1 MGWALFL
8 GRSASGRDAGAM
20 GRHVGASPGSKG
32 RPRFPPQIHTVG
44 AQCTLGRAGRG
55 RSGDRRACRLRM
67 GKRKYSQ
74 CGRCRELQGDFGTDG
89 RVPAD
94 RGLRG
99 QVSEGASRPPAELS
113 PLPCRGPPPRGLCPA
128 GTRAPPRGPGAAA
141 PAGTAGVETR
151 PSQRGH
157 RRGDRSSRGRERP
170 LTRSWPCP
178 LAGPASRGPRP
189 SGPGWCLWCL
199 QFPRDL
205 PLQPAPVPP
214 PARCRD
220 SNHLAI
226 RRSAL
231 LLTLTPA
238 RICPAQTR
246 EAGIK
251 LVGRGLQKQTQRGR
265 RAGLLAP
272 QSPLGQLGWSG
283 PLPPAGASLHYGEPG
298 RVGATPYLGVGTGC
312 TARNPFPS
320 LAQNPRYS

>member
-141 PAGTAGVETR
+141 PAGTAGVATR

-157 RRGDRSSRGRERP
+157 RRGDRSSPGEGAAFNPVVALPLGRTRLPGPTP
-170 LTRSWPCP
+170 LGAGLVSLVSAIPSGSPFATRPCP
-178 LAGPASRGPRP
+178 PSRQVQGQQSLGHPPLSASPHPHP
-189 SGPGWCLWCL
+189 SPH
-199 QFPRDL
+199 L
-205 PLQPAPVPP
+205 P
-214 PARCRD
+214 
-220 SNHLAI
+220 
-226 RRSAL
+226 
-231 LLTLTPA
+231 
-238 RICPAQTR
+238 
-246 EAGIK
+246 
-251 LVGRGLQKQTQRGR
+251 
-265 RAGLLAP
+265 
-272 QSPLGQLGWSG
+272 SPD
-283 PLPPAGASLHYGEPG
+283 
-298 RVGATPYLGVGTGC
+298 T
-312 TARNPFPS
+312 
-320 LAQNPRYS
+320 